1 MRRVSIITVALI
13 VPLMLGLSAQTALA
27 ASVHFKS
34 KPPLSFFDNGTTL
47 TVSGA
52 LTGLGNGDVRVT
64 ITATAQPVAGC
75 VNPGSGEHR
84 PAGQQPAVVQ
94 VTGTADIPN
103 DQVKNG
109 NVGFSV
115 TTLKPTLPSDPR
127 TAGCPGT
134 NWTVVLDDV
143 IFHAV
148 SISVFQDSTPNGVFD
163 PPGTLVLGPVC
174 FSLSG
179 PASGTS
185 GTLTATAVSC

>member
-1 MRRVSIITVALI
+1 MRRVTTVAALFLA
-13 VPLMLGLSAQTALA
+13 LMGLTAQSALA
-27 ASVHFKS
+27 ANVHFKA
-34 KPPLSFFDNGTTL
+34 KPPLTFFDNGKTL

-52 LTGLGNGDVRVT
+52 LTGLGNGDIRVT

-94 VTGTADIPN
+94 VGGTTDIPN
-103 DQVKNG
+103 DQIKNG
-109 NVGFSV
+109 NVPFSV
-115 TTLKPTLPSDPR
+115 TTVEPTLPSDPR

-143 IFHAV
+143 IFLAV
-148 SISVFQDSTPNGVFD
+148 KISVFQDSNPNGVFD

-179 PASGTS
+179 PSSGTS
-185 GTLTATAVSC
+185 GPLTATSTSC

>member
-1 MRRVSIITVALI
+1 MRRIAILLA
-13 VPLMLGLSAQTALA
+13 VPLVLGLSAQTAFA
-27 ASVHFKS
+27 ASVHFKN
-34 KPPLSFFDNGTTL
+34 KPPLTFVDNGKTL

-75 VNPGSGEHR
+75 VNPGTGEHR

-94 VTGTADIPN
+94 ITGTTDIPN

-115 TTLKPTLPSDPR
+115 TTQAPTLPSDPK
-127 TAGCPGT
+127 TAGCPGA

-143 IFHAV
+143 IFSAV
-148 SISVFQDSTPNGVFD
+148 VINVYQDSSPNGVFD

-179 PASGTS
+179 PSSGTS
-185 GTLTATAVSC
+185 GTLTATQTTC